1 MFFLILLNIVKSYRG
16 NVDEVLFFKVILLV
30 VWNEKEGYNEW
41 EYNIFIEIYFIILW
55 RNG

>member
-1 MFFLILLNIVKSYRG
+1 MFFLILFNIVKSYRG

-55 RNG
+55 SNG